1 VVKIVFSRFA
11 SLGAILNPGLPW
23 LKKNFV
29 NMVWGIIAFT
39 AVIGLAG
46 CGATDFETP
55 LRSSDAVA
63 PYVDAGNES
72 PGTFALLDPEKIR
85 YSQATYSVSGGTED
99 GSTYTVEENIQWL
112 REHSGQDLPWG
123 GPIRVFRKQAFM
135 DKWGPLERNLFTGD
149 PKNLQT
155 GEIYTLDHRRLVAY
169 RLAGKKTIQV
179 EWANLRLVRDQRWK
193 FTTLDRGRSIA
204 PSP

>member
-1 VVKIVFSRFA
+1 
-11 SLGAILNPGLPW
+11 
-23 LKKNFV
+23 
-29 NMVWGIIAFT
+29 MVWGIIAFT

-46 CGATDFETP
+46 CGAKDFETP

-85 YSQATYSVSGGTED
+85 YSQATYSVSGRTED
-99 GSTYTVEENIQWL
+99 GSTYKVEENIQWL
-112 REHSGQDLPWG
+112 REHPGQDLPWG
-123 GPIRVFRKQAFM
+123 GPIRVFRKQTFM
-135 DKWGPLERNLFTGD
+135 DEWGPLERNLFTGD
-149 PKNLQT
+149 PKNLEI

-169 RLAGKKTIQV
+169 RLAGRKTIPV
-179 EWANLRLVRDQRWK
+179 EWVNLRLVRDQRWK

>member
-1 VVKIVFSRFA
+1 
-11 SLGAILNPGLPW
+11 LNPALPW

-46 CGATDFETP
+46 CGAKDFETP

-99 GSTYTVEENIQWL
+99 GSTYTVEDNIQWL
-112 REHSGQDLPWG
+112 REHPGQDLPWG

-135 DKWGPLERNLFTGD
+135 DEWGPLARNLFTGD

-169 RLAGKKTIQV
+169 RAAGRKTIQV

-193 FTTLDRGRSIA
+193 FTTPDRGRSIA